1 MEFSLQSYNLL
12 AMDLKTFFDK
22 HVENYLGV
30 LILLNILHQIISSM
44 AFMEGR
50 ESLILYGGIFFQI
63 SMYVFS
69 VEIVLRLFLERRL
82 SFLSGLD
89 LLVLLNHFFLGLIDL
104 RVFRMLRA
112 FQIFSQTRILL
123 PANTLF
129 KTIKM
134 QRHALVGSLVLV
146 LSILL
151 VFSTLMYFVE
161 GADQPVK
168 LGSIP
173 LALWWGMETLTT
185 VGYGDVH
192 PVTGPGRVLGSL
204 IMLLGIA
211 MFALPAAILG
221 SAYYEE
227 MQKRN
232 FLVSLETITEIP
244 IFAQLPINAIGKI
257 NEKLEV
263 VLLPAKKV
271 IFEKGD
277 EADSMYIIEI
287 GRVEIDLEP
296 NPSVVKDQ
304 GDFFG
309 EMGLVSNSPR
319 NATVS
324 TLDEVKLLQL
334 KKEDLEELI
343 EEHPIIFKEIE
354 ERISSYS

>member
-1 MEFSLQSYNLL
+1 
-12 AMDLKTFFDK
+12 MDIKSFFEK
-22 HVENYLGV
+22 HLDNYLGV
-30 LILLNILHQIISSM
+30 LIILNILHQIISSM
-44 AFMEGR
+44 AFMENR
-50 ESLILYGGIFFQI
+50 ENLVLYGGMFLQI
-63 SMYVFS
+63 SMYIFAVELVFRVFS
-69 VEIVLRLFLERRL
+69 EKRLG
-82 SFLSGLD
+82 FLSGLD
-89 LLVLLNHFFLGLIDL
+89 LLVLLNYFFVGLIDL
-104 RVFRMLRA
+104 RVFRMFRA

-134 QRHALVGSLVLV
+134 QRHALLGSMVLV

-161 GADQPVK
+161 GDDQPIK

-227 MQKRN
+227 IQKRN
-232 FLVSLETITEIP
+232 FLVSLEAITEIP

-287 GRVEIDLEP
+287 GRVEINLDP
-296 NPSVVKDQ
+296 NPPAIKDQ

-309 EMGLVSNSPR
+309 EMGLVSDNPR
-319 NATVS
+319 MATVT

-334 KKEDLEELI
+334 KKEDLNELI
-343 EEHPIIFKEIE
+343 EEHPVIFQEIE
-354 ERISSYS
+354 EKISTYS